1 MKVDCTKCRFR
12 KVCKIAG
19 DPWDL
24 KHGGDEKG
32 WCPIAQDAVDG
43 KVTGREIAISGL
55 RLSPGGETNLLSK
68 KMDWQHPVN
77 NTTWTRARKIRFLMD
92 HQYSNDEIC
101 ETLGIGDKVNYIS
114 KVRRR
119 REDKKRQSQNSV
131 KKIIAKDNK

>member
-1 MKVDCTKCRFR
+1 MKIDCTKCEYRR
-12 KVCKIAG
+12 VCKQAG
-19 DPWDL
+19 DPWNL
-24 KHGGDEKG
+24 KHGGKEEN
-32 WCPIAQDAVDG
+32 WCPTAQREVNG
-43 KVTGREIAISGL
+43 KETGREIAISNLG
-55 RLSPGGETNLLSK
+55 LSPGGETNLMSK
-68 KMDWQHPVN
+68 RMDWQHPVN
-77 NTTWTRARKIRFLMD
+77 NTTWTLARKIRFLID